1 MGKERDDLAM
11 RLAEYKLP
19 GANEALLDRIVALA
33 AATPQTPPRAVWS
46 WRALF
51 PQAAALACIAML
63 GLWGGNMS
71 AVRVGSMAVSQTS
84 VPAVVNQADTSSV
97 EYLNGAIWGETT
109 WTEINL

>member
-11 RLAEYKLP
+11 WLAEYKVP
-19 GANEALLDRIVALA
+19 SADEALLDRIVAIA

-63 GLWGGNMS
+63 GVWGGNVS
-71 AVRVGSMAVSQTS
+71 AARVGEMAVAAANT
-84 VPAVVNQADTSSV
+84 PAAVGETDTSSAD
-97 EYLNGAIWGETT
+97 YLKGAIWGETT